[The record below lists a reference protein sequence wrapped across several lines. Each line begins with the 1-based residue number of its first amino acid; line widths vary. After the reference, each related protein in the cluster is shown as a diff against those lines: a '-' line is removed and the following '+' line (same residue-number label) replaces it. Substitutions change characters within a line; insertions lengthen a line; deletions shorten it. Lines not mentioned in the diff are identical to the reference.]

1 MALGFI
7 DLEDAYDA
15 VPRETVAK
23 LRWMGIQDEEVKMA
37 EGTDEEIKVF

>member
-23 LRWMGIQDEEVKMA
+23 LRWMGILYTSVE
-37 EGTDEEIKVF
+37 TIS